1 MRNKN
6 KYYVYSE
13 GYAMSNRYE
22 GCTVYF
28 GKVTMEEQYWF
39 TSEFDGK
46 SYSDWETEDAES
58 EYIADKWGGDAITG
72 IYEAEDNGWSY
83 PEFSNGL
90 IHIYDG
96 PSREEAE
103 KAYNEYIHGKVEFT
117 ELERW

>member
-1 MRNKN
+1 MSKKRF
-6 KYYVYSE
+6 YVYSE
-13 GYAMSNRYE
+13 GYMMSNRYE

-28 GKVTMEEQYWF
+28 GRVSMDTQQW
-39 TSEFDGK
+39 DDRW
-46 SYSDWETEDAES
+46 DWETIDAES
-58 EYIADKWGGDAITG
+58 EYIADKWGGDLITG
-72 IYEAEDNGWSY
+72 IYEAEENGWGY